1 MFPATFH
8 ISRLSPRA
16 RCRRLLFA
24 AVALLLSFQGQ
35 AQTPP
40 DCPATQHAPP
50 SAEETREYLKNAR
63 DHGFLWRIEKDGRAS
78 YLYGTVHVGKQE
90 WLYPG
95 PLMRRAMA
103 ETDTVALEMDVLD
116 PAIAAR
122 IQQLMLFRKG
132 PKLPAG
138 LQERIRRQAEASCL
152 PYAAIAALSPEL
164 QVVTLTVML
173 AKKEGLDPAYALD
186 VMLAGFGHG
195 TKRPVVSLE
204 EPELQMKALHMKT
217 PRETQAFVEASLN
230 SLESEKAL
238 GALRRLAKA
247 WEEGDYATMADYPAW
262 CECMETPV
270 ERKAMQRLLN
280 ERNPDM
286 AKRID
291 QLHRQGSR
299 VFAGVGSLHL
309 FGPTGL
315 PALMQK
321 KGYTVERIDFAR
333 P

>member
-1 MFPATFH
+1 MFPAMSHT
-8 ISRLSPRA
+8 SRLSPRA
-16 RCRRLLFA
+16 RCRTLLFA
-24 AVALLLSFQGQ
+24 AVALLLSFQGL

-40 DCPATQHAPP
+40 DCPATQHTPP

-164 QVVTLTVML
+164 QVVTLT
-173 AKKEGLDPAYALD
+173 